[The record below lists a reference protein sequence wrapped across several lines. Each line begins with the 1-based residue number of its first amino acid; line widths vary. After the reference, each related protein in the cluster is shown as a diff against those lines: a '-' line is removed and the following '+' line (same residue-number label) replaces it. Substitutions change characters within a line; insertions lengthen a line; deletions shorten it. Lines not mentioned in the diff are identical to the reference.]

1 MSNVRRRKHI
11 PSGIMGR
18 QLTPFEKELYQR
30 ADEVLHY
37 VWDPIGISGTPQ
49 ARDEYD
55 SYLAQVFGI
64 LVESKSKDAISSY
77 LVKVEEERMGLTP
90 STEQAMRVQEL
101 LLDWLEVLRRKYEQ

>member
-1 MSNVRRRKHI
+1 
-11 PSGIMGR
+11 MGR

-37 VWDPIGISGTPQ
+37 VWDPIGVSGVPQ

-55 SYLAQVFGI
+55 SYLAQVFGM
-64 LVESKSKDAISSY
+64 LAESKGKDAISGY

-90 STEQAMRVQEL
+90 STEQATRVAEV

>member
-1 MSNVRRRKHI
+1 
-11 PSGIMGR
+11 MGR

-37 VWDPIGISGTPQ
+37 VWDSIGISGTPQ

-55 SYLAQVFGI
+55 AYLAQVFGM
-64 LVESKSKDAISSY
+64 LVESKGKHAISSY

-90 STEQAMRVQEL
+90 SAVQAMRVEEV
-101 LLDWLEVLRRKYEQ
+101 LLDWLDVLRRKYEQ